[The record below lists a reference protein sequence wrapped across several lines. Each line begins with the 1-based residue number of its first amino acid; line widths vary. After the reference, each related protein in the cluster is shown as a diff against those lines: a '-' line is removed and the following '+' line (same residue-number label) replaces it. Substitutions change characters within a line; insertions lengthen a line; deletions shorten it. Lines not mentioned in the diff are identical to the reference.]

1 MKKIVFTL
9 GIFISLNLFAFEN
22 KDIDSFLKLE
32 SFETVEKFESYIN
45 KYTQEC
51 LDNGFGGT
59 GSIPCFV
66 SYELW
71 DKELN
76 IYYRKLMSKLTAK
89 EKELLKES
97 QKKWLEFRDKTIE
110 FNSLMLDRNYDQE
123 GTMFLL
129 ARASV
134 ADSDIS
140 EIIKNRVLYLKNWY
154 DKLNNK

>member
-1 MKKIVFTL
+1 MKRIVFIL
-9 GIFISLNLFAFEN
+9 GILISLNLFAFEN

-32 SFETVEKFESYIN
+32 SFKTVEEFESYIN

-51 LDNGFGGT
+51 LDNRFGGT

-66 SYELW
+66 SYEVW

>member
-9 GIFISLNLFAFEN
+9 GMLISLNLFAFEN
-22 KDIDSFLKLE
+22 KDIDTFLKLE

-97 QKKWLEFRDKTIE
+97 QKKWLESRDKTIE
-110 FNSLMLDRNYDQE
+110 FNSLMLDKNYDQE

-129 ARASV
+129 DRANV

-140 EIIKNRVLYLKNWY
+140 EIIKNRALYLKNWY
-154 DKLNNK
+154 DKLNNR

>member
-1 MKKIVFTL
+1 MKKIVFTVGML
-9 GIFISLNLFAFEN
+9 ISLNLFAFEN

-97 QKKWLEFRDKTIE
+97 QKKWLESRDKTIE
-110 FNSLMLDRNYDQE
+110 FNSLMLDKNYDQE

-129 ARASV
+129 DRANV

-140 EIIKNRVLYLKNWY
+140 EIIKNRALYLKNWY

>member
-1 MKKIVFTL
+1 MKRIVFIL
-9 GIFISLNLFAFEN
+9 GILISLNLFAFEN

-32 SFETVEKFESYIN
+32 SFKTVEEFESYIN

-66 SYELW
+66 SYEVW

>member
-1 MKKIVFTL
+1 MKKIVFIL
-9 GIFISLNLFAFEN
+9 GILISLNLFAFEN

-32 SFETVEKFESYIN
+32 SFETVEEFESYIN

-59 GSIPCFV
+59 GSISCFV

-76 IYYRKLMSKLTAK
+76 IYYKKLMSKLTAK

-129 ARASV
+129 ARVSV

>member
-1 MKKIVFTL
+1 MKKIIFTL
-9 GIFISLNLFAFEN
+9 GMLISLNLFAFEN
-22 KDIDSFLKLE
+22 KDIDTFLKLE

-97 QKKWLEFRDKTIE
+97 QKKWLESRDKTIE
-110 FNSLMLDRNYDQE
+110 FNSLMLDKNYDQE

-129 ARASV
+129 DRANV

-140 EIIKNRVLYLKNWY
+140 EIIKNRALYLKNWY
-154 DKLNNK
+154 DKLNNR

>member
-1 MKKIVFTL
+1 MKKNVFTVGML
-9 GIFISLNLFAFEN
+9 ISLNLFAFEN

-97 QKKWLEFRDKTIE
+97 QKKWLESRDKTIE
-110 FNSLMLDRNYDQE
+110 FNSLMLDKNYDQE

-129 ARASV
+129 DRANV

-140 EIIKNRVLYLKNWY
+140 EIIKNRALYLKNWY

>member
-1 MKKIVFTL
+1 MKRIVFIL
-9 GIFISLNLFAFEN
+9 GILISLNLFAFEN

-32 SFETVEKFESYIN
+32 SFKTVEEFESYIN

-76 IYYRKLMSKLTAK
+76 IYYRKLMSKLTAN

-97 QKKWLEFRDKTIE
+97 QKKWLESRDKTIE